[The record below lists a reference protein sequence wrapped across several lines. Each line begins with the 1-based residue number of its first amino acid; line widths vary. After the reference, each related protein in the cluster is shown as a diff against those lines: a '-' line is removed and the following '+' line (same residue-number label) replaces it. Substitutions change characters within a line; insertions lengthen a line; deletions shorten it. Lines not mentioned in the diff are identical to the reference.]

1 MKKTLLLFL
10 FLLPFWGIAQN
21 IDFVQWNGSTDLA
34 PTILN
39 NYIDASYVTGA
50 GFSNGNPTPTNDGI
64 EGTNWPTANA
74 IDLTKYFQIT
84 LNPILDGRI
93 LLNEIQFNYKGNT
106 RGYQVRYSKQADF
119 SSPVTLVTVTNGATN
134 NTPTSGNLSGLN
146 IALNAGERI
155 YIRFYAYDGGGTWKI
170 MNNNILKLRGTI
182 VQNPSPMNGNYIV
195 GSAAGA
201 SFGILTS
208 AVRALNTVGVSGTVN
223 ILLDNTSYNVNTGEV
238 FPLVINPY
246 TGNTSY
252 KVTFKPNTGRTV
264 SIESS
269 NSSKNTE
276 TVFKL
281 NGVDNVVFDG
291 SNTLNG
297 TTKDLTIYNNN
308 QSNNSRSVIW
318 IASENNSNGANG
330 NEVKNLILQQYS
342 RGSYDYSIGVFGGGT
357 SSVTSV
363 AQTANSNNIVSNVTF
378 AGMGQAVYLNGLAS
392 SLSTGWKIQN
402 NIIGGTTNS
411 NKPYVG
417 VSLNNAKDYEVSR
430 NNISGL
436 YKSDSQTTTFHHA
449 GVSVYGTSNGVIF
462 GNKISDIYDITT
474 NSYCAGIYLDSG
486 NNSVYNNFINNIRT
500 SATDDNNYNFDY
512 KGHGIYIKSGASN
525 KIYYNTISMDASTAG
540 GRASCLFIAGGSVL
554 DVRNNI
560 FYNTQTTGTQYTIF
574 TRVNSSVFTLLS
586 NNNHYIAKY
595 TSRFNARL
603 EDNPDYTTLAN
614 WQAVSATGKD
624 SNSQTVAPSF
634 VSSSDFHLQNIS
646 TNNTLTGTAISGI
659 TIDIDGD
666 TRVKP
671 YMGAD
676 ELVVCT
682 PSGDQTTPGIN
693 SWIGYVYSWTGTAYP
708 NPATPT
714 TLPVSATS
722 TYIGT
727 VTENALFDRNVTSG
741 QVNGVTRNIPC
752 DTPPSDK
759 FFVRYKM
766 QTTTAAGRYNFTI
779 GGDDGV
785 RLYVDGSLVTVAP
798 TGSYGVHSYNTYAA
812 QVDLTAG
819 THNFILE
826 YFENDGDSRVSFSYG
841 QIQGNVALPF
851 GDNKWNVYGF
861 TVANIN
867 LPSYAYAGMYV
878 DNNVNVNTQTS
889 WGRTSSPSAASSWL
903 GAPVGVDQF
912 TITYKRQGFPCGRYQ
927 IQLVNCDDVGEI
939 YVDGTKVFT
948 QNGYT
953 GTSAIINGGTTYLL
967 NKNSTVEIR
976 LREDGGDANIAV
988 NFIDTP
994 TVYNGSGTL
1003 ASDTSIRISANTTLG
1018 SDLQVCSCT
1027 VDTGVTF
1034 TIPAN
1039 RTLTVDETINVAGT
1053 GKLLI
1058 QNNGSLLQ
1066 KNTTAAAYTGAVT
1079 SFEMQRNTA
1088 PVRRYDFSYWSS
1100 PVTLASNFTLY
1111 KLSPNTLGDKY
1122 YSYNPNSGW
1131 AINYNG
1137 TQVMTPGQG
1146 YIVRAPQSYDIN
1158 STAVYTASFIGVPN
1172 NGDVTITPVGGQ
1184 WNLIGNPYPSALDA
1198 QKLMTANNNVGSLYF
1213 WTHNSP
1219 PSNTVSGD
1227 ATYNYTSNDYAVY
1240 NFSGGVATSSGAAA
1254 PSGYIAA
1261 GQSFFINASSSNNIV
1276 FTNDMRV
1283 GGNNTQFFKTAKAA
1297 EEVERNRLWL
1307 NFTNTQGAFKQA
1319 LVGYIEGATNSLDN
1333 GFDAETMAGN
1343 SYVDFYS
1350 INDALQLTIQG
1361 RALPFEN
1368 SDIIPLGYNTSIAG
1382 DFTISIDHVDGVFN
1396 DQAVYLED
1404 KKTSTIYDLKT
1415 GDYTFKT
1422 EAGTFDDR
1430 FTLRYTNKTLGT
1442 GDFEN
1447 VDNGLLVSVKD
1458 KVIKVTSN
1466 KENIKSTAIYDISG
1480 RLIYDKNKVGTT
1492 ELQISNLQSA
1502 DQVLLVKII
1511 LENNYTLTKKIIFK

>member
-10 FLLPFWGIAQN
+10 FLLPFLGIAQTSTGPL
-21 IDFVQWNGSTDLA
+21 NGD
-34 PTILN
+34 
-39 NYIDASYVTGA
+39 YIIS
-50 GFSNGNPTPTNDGI
+50 
-64 EGTNWPTANA
+64 TANTDVNFRSLA
-74 IDLTKYFQIT
+74 LAV
-84 LNPILDGRI
+84 NAA
-93 LLNEIQFNYKGNT
+93 NT
-106 RGYQVRYSKQADF
+106 RG
-119 SSPVTLVTVTNGATN
+119 
-134 NTPTSGNLSGLN
+134 
-146 IALNAGERI
+146 
-155 YIRFYAYDGGGTWKI
+155 
-170 MNNNILKLRGTI
+170 
-182 VQNPSPMNGNYIV
+182 
-195 GSAAGA
+195 
-201 SFGILTS
+201 
-208 AVRALNTVGVSGTVN
+208 VSGPVRFLLDENQTMTSQIVISQITGSSTVN
-223 ILLDNTSYNVNTGEV
+223 TLTIKPNATRNITVSANMPNG
-238 FPLVINPY
+238 Y
-246 TGNTSY
+246 TGIPAIFLFNGTS
-252 KVTFKPNTGRTV
+252 NIIIDG
-264 SIESS
+264 S
-269 NSSKNTE
+269 NSSASTKNLTLVNNDNLNYTE
-276 TVFKL
+276 RSIIWVA
-281 NGVDNVVFDG
+281 
-291 SNTLNG
+291 SNG
-297 TTKDLTIYNNN
+297 TT
-308 QSNNSRSVIW
+308 
-318 IASENNSNGANG
+318 
-330 NEVKNLILQQYS
+330 
-342 RGSYDYSIGVFGGGT
+342 GS
-357 SSVTSV
+357 
-363 AQTANSNNIVSNVTF
+363 SNVTLKNTILRF
-378 AGMGQAVYLNGLAS
+378 STRNQGVTLLSGVYSGSNDIGGNNSISVQVNTAVNSNINIVNNEMINTKEGIYINGNNNS
-392 SLSTGWKIQN
+392 SRSPLGWKIQGNKIGSTLDAEKPIRGMYISNALNYEISANTISGIRNTENQSNDTGAILLLGTSSGTISNNFISDITNTVYNNGYLTAGILVKSTSNNNIYN
-402 NIIGGTTNS
+402 NIISNIFNTTADS
-411 NKPYVG
+411 NNGNFQNKGHNIYV
-417 VSLNNAKDYEVSR
+417 A
-430 NNISGL
+430 
-436 YKSDSQTTTFHHA
+436 
-449 GVSVYGTSNGVIF
+449 
-462 GNKISDIYDITT
+462 
-474 NSYCAGIYLDSG
+474 SG
-486 NNSVYNNFINNIRT
+486 NGTNIYFNT
-500 SATDDNNYNFDY
+500 IIA
-512 KGHGIYIKSGASN
+512 SGAP
-525 KIYYNTISMDASTAG
+525 TGTAY
-540 GRASCLFIAGGSVL
+540 ASCLYLTGGSGIN
-554 DVRNNI
+554 VRNNI
-560 FYNTQTTGTQYTIF
+560 F
-574 TRVNSSVFTLLS
+574 VNSQSNRQYGVFNNGGTLGTVS
-586 NNNHYIAKY
+586 NNNYYVTNSTNSFSNRIGGTEYIGTGA
-595 TSRFNARL
+595 SGFSAWNSAVS
-603 EDNPDYTTLAN
+603 DSNSIILAPTF
-614 WQAVSATGKD
+614 VSAT
-624 SNSQTVAPSF
+624 
-634 VSSSDFHLQNIS
+634 DFHLQNVS
-646 TNNTLTGTAISGI
+646 ANNTLTGTTISGI
-659 TIDIDGD
+659 TTDIDGD

-682 PSGDQTTPGIN
+682 PSGDQTTSGIN

-708 NPATPT
+708 NPTTPT

-785 RLYVDGSLVTVAP
+785 RLYVDGSLVAVSP

-927 IQLVNCDDVGEI
+927 IQLVNCDDMGEI

-1240 NFSGGVATSSGAAA
+1240 NFSGGVTTSSGAAA

-1283 GGNNTQFFKTAKAA
+1283 GGNNTQFFKTAKAS

-1319 LVGYIEGATNSLDN
+1319 LVGYIEGATNNLDN

-1350 INDALQLTIQG
+1350 INDAMQLTIQG

-1368 SDIIPLGYNTSIAG
+1368 SDIIPLGYNTSVAG

-1404 KKTSTIYDLKT
+1404 KKTSTIYDLKA

-1447 VDNGLLVSVKD
+1447 VDNGLLVSVKE

>member
-10 FLLPFWGIAQN
+10 FLIPFLGSAQ
-21 IDFVQWNGSTDLA
+21 LA
-34 PTILN
+34 S
-39 NYIDASYVTGA
+39 ASYVIGNSQPAPFKTLATAITSINSTGIA
-50 GFSNGNPTPTNDGI
+50 G
-64 EGTNWPTANA
+64 
-74 IDLTKYFQIT
+74 
-84 LNPILDGRI
+84 
-93 LLNEIQFNYKGNT
+93 
-106 RGYQVRYSKQADF
+106 
-119 SSPVTLVTVTNGATN
+119 PVTLLLDENQTVTSTIFIDRLDFSAAKTLTIKPNTNRNITITGNIGNTSTAPILKLEGTDYVTIDGSNNNTTSSNLIISNTSTVNYNNFTQIHSAILWITNKVADAATN
-134 NTPTSGNLSGLN
+134 NTLRNIQFVGSGVDATSSTSAGVVISGAN
-146 IALNAGERI
+146 NMQTAETISNSNNTI
-155 YIRFYAYDGGGTWKI
+155 S
-170 MNNNILKLRGTI
+170 NNIFIRMK
-182 VQNPSPMNGNYIV
+182 
-195 GSAAGA
+195 
-201 SFGILTS
+201 FGIWTF
-208 AVRALNTVGVSGTVN
+208 GG
-223 ILLDNTSYNVNTGEV
+223 TSYNQNLTINNNTFGSANAADVIVVNAIKLSNTQNT
-238 FPLVINPY
+238 LV
-246 TGNTSY
+246 TGN
-252 KVTFKPNTGRTV
+252 
-264 SIESS
+264 SILGVAMSS
-269 NSSKNTE
+269 NSTFIS
-276 TVFKL
+276 
-281 NGVDNVVFDG
+281 G
-291 SNTLNG
+291 
-297 TTKDLTIYNNN
+297 I
-308 QSNNSRSVIW
+308 
-318 IASENNSNGANG
+318 
-330 NEVKNLILQQYS
+330 NL
-342 RGSYDYSIGVFGGGT
+342 YDRSIGCT
-357 SSVTSV
+357 ISRNRISSVKSSGLGSGIHIDLDNSV
-363 AQTANSNNIVSNVTF
+363 TANLNIV
-378 AGMGQAVYLNGLAS
+378 
-392 SLSTGWKIQN
+392 
-402 NIIGGTTNS
+402 
-411 NKPYVG
+411 
-417 VSLNNAKDYEVSR
+417 
-430 NNISGL
+430 
-436 YKSDSQTTTFHHA
+436 
-449 GVSVYGTSNGVIF
+449 
-462 GNKISDIYDITT
+462 
-474 NSYCAGIYLDSG
+474 
-486 NNSVYNNFINNIRT
+486 NNFISGIASSTGGQYDYNN
-500 SATDDNNYNFDY
+500 A
-512 KGHGIYIKSGASN
+512 GHGIYFVKGNRIN
-525 KIYYNTISMDASTAG
+525 LYYNTVVLNVNQTGLSAS
-540 GRASCLFIAGGSVL
+540 LFISDGSNL
-554 DVRNNI
+554 DIRNNI
-560 FYNTQTTGTQYTIF
+560 FYNSQTGSGLRYAVYSLTN
-574 TRVNSSVFTLLS
+574 RSVFSNINRNDYITSSGGTLGRLNNADAATIADWRVATSQDGNSLS
-586 NNNHYIAKY
+586 
-595 TSRFNARL
+595 
-603 EDNPDYTTLAN
+603 
-614 WQAVSATGKD
+614 
-624 SNSQTVAPSF
+624 VAPSF
-634 VSSSDFHLQNIS
+634 VSASDFHLI
-646 TNNTLTGTAISGI
+646 TNNTNNESLTGVTISGI
-659 TIDIDGD
+659 TTDIDGD

-676 ELVVCT
+676 ELVQCT
-682 PSGDQTTPGIN
+682 PSGDQTTFGVN
-693 SWIGYVYSWTGTAYP
+693 SWLGYVYSWTGTAYP
-708 NPATPT
+708 NPATST

-878 DNNVNVNTQTS
+878 DNNVNVNTQAS

-927 IQLVNCDDVGEI
+927 IQLVNCDDMGEI

-1146 YIVRAPQSYDIN
+1146 YIVRAPQSFDMN

-1382 DFTISIDHVDGVFN
+1382 DFTISIDHVDGMFN

-1404 KKTSTIYDLKT
+1404 KKTSTIYDLKA